1 VKVGEAGV
9 SLIKSFEGFVGHP
22 YRDEVG
28 VWTIGYGHTE
38 GVGPN
43 SRHLTEPQ
51 ASKLLKEDLDKRYA
65 PYVNALGLPLTQNQF
80 DALVSFV
87 YNVGPGGIATS
98 SHAGRALRALEWLS
112 AADHLLDWDMAG
124 GRVSEGLRRRRV
136 AERALFLRQVNPL
149 AGFLPNEQRWIAEYD
164 RLRRS
169 NSGPVRQR
177 VLRRVMTE
185 ERKRIWVAA
194 QGEGGWSTAH
204 RLVRYRALLA
214 RTT

>member
-9 SLIKSFEGFVGHP
+9 ALIKSFEGFVGHP

-43 SRHLTEPQ
+43 SQHLTEPQ
-51 ASKLLKEDLDKRYA
+51 AAKLLKNDLDKRYA
-65 PYVNALGLPLTQNQF
+65 PFVSALRLPLTPNQF

-98 SHAGRALRALEWLS
+98 SHVGRALRARDWET
-112 AADHLLDWDMAG
+112 AANHLLDWNKAE
-124 GRVSEGLRRRRV
+124 GRVSPGLVRRRV
-136 AERALFLRQVNPL
+136 AERSLFLRQAQPL
-149 AGFLPNEQRWIAEYD
+149 PDFLPNERRWITEYD
-164 RLRRS
+164 LLRQSKTR
-169 NSGPVRQR
+169 PERQR

-185 ERKRIWVAA
+185 QRKRIWIAA
-194 QGEGGWSTAH
+194 QGAGGWSASH